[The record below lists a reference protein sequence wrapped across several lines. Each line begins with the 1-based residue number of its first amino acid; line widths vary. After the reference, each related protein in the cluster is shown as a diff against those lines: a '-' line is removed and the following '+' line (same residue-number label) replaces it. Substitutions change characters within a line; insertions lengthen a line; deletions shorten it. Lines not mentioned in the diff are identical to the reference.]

1 MNKKHPWYR
10 ECNGYN
16 VGKYPDGQI
25 YVKIDPPCFEDDML
39 TFRIS
44 SYEDLFILISL
55 VDAIRSYYGQD
66 KKLNLYIPCLFGQQ
80 SDRRFNLTESF
91 DLKSVCNIINGLN
104 FSKVF
109 IFDPH
114 SDVSIGLINNSIRI
128 SPDNQIEKAINILK
142 KCGFNNVCLVSPD
155 AGAYK
160 KCFALAKKF
169 NKELIPANKHRD
181 RDGNIFQK
189 VDGNVKGKHLLIVD
203 DICIGGASFKGL
215 AQNLIGLGA
224 ATVNLYVSHFQ
235 GGKDYKETFE
245 SLSSSGI
252 EFVFTTDSY
261 ENVKDL
267 SGGFIVSSCKF

>member
-1 MNKKHPWYR
+1 MHAWYK
-10 ECNGYN
+10 ECEGYK

-39 TFRIS
+39 TFRIA

-91 DLKSVCNIINGLN
+91 DLKSICDIINGLN
-104 FSKVF
+104 FSRVF

-114 SDVSIGLINNSIRI
+114 SDVCMGLINNSMKV
-128 SPDNQIEKAINILK
+128 SPDDNIEKVINL
-142 KCGFNNVCLVSPD
+142 FESHVLDNVCFVSSD

-160 KCFALAKKF
+160 KCFALAEKF
-169 NKELIPANKHRD
+169 NRELIPANKHRD
-181 RDGNIFQK
+181 RDGNIIQK
-189 VDGNVKGKHLLIVD
+189 VDGDVKGKHLLIVD

-215 AQNLIGLGA
+215 AKNLIGLGA
-224 ATVNLYVSHFQ
+224 ASVSLYVSHFQ
-235 GGKDYKETFE
+235 GGKDHKATFE
-245 SLSSSGI
+245 SLLDSGI

-261 ENVKDL
+261 ENVESL
-267 SGGFIVSSCKF
+267 AGGLLVDSCKF